1 METRHINLYEIDP
14 DVIEDIRPVKEDKES
29 YKILEEAMKQDGQ
42 FSPITIRW
50 LTDEEKA
57 KAKEGAVYGIIDG
70 HHRFHIAKNNNWE
83 TVSANIDTQEPS
95 TLRDAILAFKLN
107 NTAIR
112 MTVEEKGKAIE
123 QLMSMTGEKANT
135 IGETIFGLKTAMAYR
150 CVQAYNKK
158 KQKLEETEQKKKE
171 HASKGY
177 FSITALKKA
186 FGVIPKEKPDIKSW
200 DIDMCLGQLEA
211 IKKIESQ
218 LRFYKRDLLE
228 KEGVKEELEKLNTKS
243 NANSK

>member
-1 METRHINLYEIDP
+1 METRHIKLYEIDP

-57 KAKEGAVYGIIDG
+57 KAKEGAICGIIDG

-83 TVSANIDTQEPS
+83 TISANIDTQEPS
-95 TLRDAILAFKLN
+95 TLRDAILAFKLK
-107 NTAIR
+107 
-112 MTVEEKGKAIE
+112 EKGKAIE

-171 HASKGY
+171 HASKGS

-186 FGVIPKEKPDIKSW
+186 FSIIPKEKPDINNW

-211 IKKIESQ
+211 IKKIERKKKA
-218 LRFYKRDLLE
+218 LK
-228 KEGVKEELEKLNTKS
+228 KH
-243 NANSK
+243 SKN

>member
-1 METRHINLYEIDP
+1 METRHIKLYEIDP

-57 KAKEGAVYGIIDG
+57 KAKEGAICGIIDG

-83 TVSANIDTQEPS
+83 TISANIDTQEPS
-95 TLRDAILAFKLN
+95 TLR
-107 NTAIR
+107 AIR

-228 KEGVKEELEKLNTKS
+228 KDGVKEELEKLNTKS